1 MYRLIYIISFL
12 IRQFLLPNPFAPL
25 GGNAEIINLLVGG
38 AFVPLSY
45 FMTGF
50 IYDKGSEPAIG
61 SILFLVVYAINT
73 GVTYLVCLAYPLEWL
88 MILIGAAYFAIFVI
102 LSVIIRKNRI

>member
-12 IRQFLLPNPFAPL
+12 ARQFLLPNPFAPL
-25 GGNAEIINLLVGG
+25 DDNAEIINLIVGG
-38 AFVPLSY
+38 ALVPLSY
-45 FMTGF
+45 LMTGF
-50 IYDKGSEPAIG
+50 IYDKGSEPALG

-73 GVTYLVCLAYPLEWL
+73 GVIYLVCLAFPLVWL
-88 MILIGAAYFAIFVI
+88 MILIGIVYIVLFVF